1 MKRKHR
7 IVILLFLVTIVIIAI
22 FKLWPETKAA
32 PRSSTSITIK
42 FSPGEK
48 TGAFSDKEYTLK
60 ADSISNCVTIPDDFS
75 NTIDMIE
82 DSYYKKVD
90 DETFYFDEEDYSYTF
105 TGWKAEGTSTY
116 APMETVFQ
124 PGNVV
129 PIDTLLKLDADN
141 DGTLELDALWGK
153 TIYVQN
159 QYDSTY
165 YTDYWILDMNT
176 VQNYNKTGAW
186 NYKYEDNKLILNDG
200 RNYESPI
207 CTLDYAY
214 YLFYKEDYKNS
225 FTNSKSKNAYE
236 FVIMLTGDLDYVK
249 SSVNGKN
256 QEHFFTSY
264 SVYDGTNYDAS
275 KNYIFGEY
283 VAQQSAWGYANA
295 YLSSGNIASSC
306 TSGNS
311 GYAPSIT
318 FKSYNKNKY
327 NLYINGYGYYDQVH
341 NSIRFDGVYYRAI
354 ENKSHRPAI
363 TSPVSIGSETAFM
376 GGKNTCLEFT
386 KRADANGFSVLRTNC
401 VQTVVFNGGTF
412 PSWQTSWGS
421 SQKKETYNYDLHWYM
436 GQNAKINGAVTL
448 GTTAPYENTYATIS
462 QNFRFTITGGTI
474 RDGIYG
480 GSYGINSKS
489 LGKREII
496 VIGDKGSNIATNPTI
511 KNIYGGAQA
520 GKLTGEAYVDITG
533 ATNITNVYGGGCDF
547 TATTYGNTHITIKN
561 SIISGDVYG
570 GGYNGDVRK
579 NEDGTGG
586 NVNVDISDSTVL
598 GNIFG
603 SGMGGTQIVNIPITM
618 GKDQSATN
626 WQNTQ
631 YIPQDSDFTSVKN
644 SNNGD
649 YDTDWSWDKPAT
661 GFPFIQE
668 NTEYICVSIYK
679 GISWV
684 SNNPSYLT
692 YSRTYSFAYLSL
704 ALVENDV
711 NITIDGSIV
720 GSKSNTAKGNVY
732 GGGSLAK
739 VNGNSIVTI
748 KNNSTI
754 YGSVYGGG
762 DGVTKPTS
770 VKVYYPQDAST
781 YVAPKYT
788 VEKDSSGNILNVK
801 VENES
806 GKYGNFAYS
815 KNFEWSNEES
825 LKNSNGI
832 DTDKYLIYSPNV
844 ENVGVI
850 NGNSKVVIE
859 NSNISGNTLAGG
871 NAADVQGNTE
881 LNITNSSINDVYGG
895 GYSGNVGKSTT
906 VTIYSGTMSNVF
918 GGGNLGTVKENTTVT
933 IGDENNSNLKISN
946 LLYGGGRGK
955 DENGDGDASDFTTVY
970 GTANVK
976 IQGINTS
983 VENYGSITLGAV
995 ANKIDVTFKNYWTG
1009 NATSKY
1015 KTMNGI
1021 DRATNVYFENSYVLL
1036 TNKDENG
1043 NLLGIKSIENLYIPS
1058 GSGLKIS
1065 ANGEISGNFEGGG
1078 ELYLDSEVC
1087 LTIKGNITGKTKLAL
1102 NPLMYEDEVYK
1113 INGGEENPYLKVYG
1127 SNPESSDTETATALV
1142 SGDNQYTIFY
1152 KPVEECTI
1160 YYIKKDVII
1169 DKNLIEQIL
1178 LQEGKQ
1184 LSASEE
1190 NWNSNNV
1197 QIMQDGEI
1205 SGDFK
1210 IKYQFKK
1217 DENIGNKYQNIQRSI
1232 ILKSGED
1239 EVSIP
1244 KNTKMYMIDMKSD
1257 KTKIYNYYTTSE
1269 TSEIKLN
1276 EFSNLEKSN
1285 EKYSEV
1291 ANVAEVAVG
1300 DNVTLMYRYDE
1311 QFRIILD
1318 FSDCE
1323 NYLEKNKTYNILIKV
1338 QDLKE
1343 SIKEPEFDSSNIMN
1357 IHEKREAT
1365 YSGKINRNQFGK
1377 NGTIKLEGNLNITS
1391 PADSTVYDPDLNK
1404 NVTVKIKLQ
1413 DTNGTNINIP
1423 SGTIVKVNNEIQST
1437 NTNYASITLSQI
1449 LNGDIDELFD
1459 IDFDMSG
1466 VISDTQKLQLGKYKI
1481 VVEAYIQ
1488 NENIIEKKIMSQT
1501 YDFEI
1506 VDKSGYGIDANIENT
1521 DENEDKIQ
1529 LFNNDNNSKTLKIIA
1544 NKGNLN
1550 NAHIKIELQKR
1561 TSSFTYT
1568 NIENTIVANEI
1579 SSSELKD
1586 ENELKIKNTLESG
1599 MYRIVISLYDEY
1611 EDEYSQKVINFM
1623 VE

>member
-42 FSPGEK
+42 FSAGEK
-48 TGAFSDKEYTLK
+48 AGAFNTKEYTLK
-60 ADSISNCVTIPDDFS
+60 ANNISNCVTIPDDFS
-75 NTIDMIE
+75 KTIDMIE

-90 DETFYFDEEDYSYTF
+90 DETFYFDEEEYSYTF

-116 APMETVFQ
+116 TPMETVFQ
-124 PGNVV
+124 PGDVV
-129 PIDTLLKLDADN
+129 PIDTLLKLDNDN
-141 DGTLELDALWGK
+141 DGVLELNALWGK

-176 VQNYNKTGAW
+176 VKNYNKTGAW
-186 NYKYEDNKLILNDG
+186 NYKYENNQLTLNDG
-200 RNYESPI
+200 KNYESPI
-207 CTLDYAY
+207 CTIDYAY

-249 SSVNGKN
+249 SSSNGKN

-264 SVYDGTNYDAS
+264 STYDGTNYDAS

-283 VAQQSAWGYANA
+283 VAQQSAWGYANS
-295 YLSSGNIASSC
+295 YLSSGNIANTA
-306 TSGNS
+306 TSGSS

-327 NLYINGYGYYDQVH
+327 NLYINGYGYYDQVY

-354 ENKSHRPAI
+354 ENKSHRPSV
-363 TSPVSIGSETAFM
+363 TSPVSIGSETAFI

-421 SQKKETYNYDLHWYM
+421 TQRKETYNYDLHWYM

-448 GTTAPYENTYATIS
+448 GTTAPYENTYAIIS

-474 RDGIYG
+474 QYGIYG
-480 GSYGINSKS
+480 GSYGLNSKS
-489 LGKREII
+489 LGKREIV
-496 VIGDKGSNIATNPTI
+496 VIGDKGSNITTNPKI
-511 KNIYGGAQA
+511 QNIYGGAQA
-520 GKLTGEAYVDITG
+520 GKLTGEIYVNITG

-547 TATTYGNTHITIKN
+547 TATTYGNTHVNIEN

-570 GGYNGDVRK
+570 GGYNGDVKK

-618 GKDQSATN
+618 GKDQSTIN
-626 WQNTQ
+626 WQNAQ

-644 SNNGD
+644 PNNGD

-661 GFPFIQE
+661 GFPFIQK
-668 NTEYICVSIYK
+668 NTEYICVSEYK

-684 SNNPSYLT
+684 SNNPSGLT

-711 NITIDGSIV
+711 NITIDGSVV
-720 GSKSNTAKGNVY
+720 GSKSNTSKGNVY

-748 KNNSTI
+748 KNDSTI

-762 DGVTKPTS
+762 DGVTKPS
-770 VKVYYPQDAST
+770 AVKVYYPQDAST

-788 VEKDSSGNILNVK
+788 VEKDSSGNILNVR
-801 VENES
+801 VESES
-806 GKYGNFAYS
+806 GRYGKYAYS
-815 KNFEWSNEES
+815 KNFEWSNDES

-832 DTDKYLIYSPNV
+832 DTNKYLIYSPNV

-850 NGNSKVVIE
+850 NGNSKVIIE
-859 NSNISGNTLAGG
+859 DSNISGNALAGG

-881 LNITNSSINDVYGG
+881 LDITNSSINDVYGG
-895 GYSGNVGKSTT
+895 GYSGDVGKSTT

-918 GGGNLGTVKENTTVT
+918 GGGNLGRVKENTTVT
-933 IGDENNSNLKISN
+933 IGDENNSNLKINN
-946 LLYGGGRGK
+946 LLYGGGRGY
-955 DENGDGDASDFTTVY
+955 DADGDGDASDFTTVY

-983 VENYGSITLGAV
+983 VENYGSIILGEV

-1009 NATSKY
+1009 NVTSKY

-1102 NPLMYEDEVYK
+1102 NPLMYENEVYK

-1127 SNPESSDTETATALV
+1127 NNPESSDTETANALV
-1142 SGDNQYTIFY
+1142 SIDPQYTIFY
-1152 KPVEECTI
+1152 KPKETFTI

-1184 LSASEE
+1184 LSANEE
-1190 NWNSNNV
+1190 SWSSNNA

-1217 DENIGNKYQNIQRSI
+1217 DDNIGNKYQNIQRSI
-1232 ILKSGED
+1232 TLKSGEN
-1239 EVSIP
+1239 EVELP
-1244 KNTKMYMIDMKSD
+1244 KNTKIYMIDMKGD
-1257 KTKIYNYYTTSE
+1257 KNKIYSYYTTSA
-1269 TSEIKLN
+1269 TTEIKLN
-1276 EFSNLEKSN
+1276 EFSNLEDAN
-1285 EKYSEV
+1285 EKYSEQT
-1291 ANVAEVAVG
+1291 NVAQIAVG

-1311 QFRIILD
+1311 QFRIVLD
-1318 FSDCE
+1318 FEDCE
-1323 NYLEKNKTYNILIKV
+1323 NYLEKNKTYNVLIKI
-1338 QDLKE
+1338 QDIKE
-1343 SIKEPEFDSSNIMN
+1343 NIKEPEYDSTNIMN
-1357 IHEKREAT
+1357 IHEKRKAT
-1365 YSGKINRNQFGK
+1365 YSGKINRKQFTQ
-1377 NGTIKLEGNLNITS
+1377 NGIINLEGDLNITS
-1391 PADSTVYDPDLNK
+1391 PVDSTVYDQDSNK
-1404 NVTVKIKLQ
+1404 NVVVKIKLK
-1413 DTNGTNINIP
+1413 DVNGKNVSIP
-1423 SGTIVKVNNEIQST
+1423 SGTIVKVNNEKQDINSDCVT
-1437 NTNYASITLSQI
+1437 VTLSKI
-1449 LNGDIDELFD
+1449 LNGDIEEIFD

-1466 VISDTQKLQLGKYKI
+1466 VISDNQKLQLGKYKI
-1481 VVEAYIQ
+1481 DIETYIQ
-1488 NENIIEKKIMSQT
+1488 SEDTIEKKIMSQM

-1506 VDKSGYGIDANIENT
+1506 VGKSGYGIDASIENAE
-1521 DENEDKIQ
+1521 ENEDKLQ
-1529 LFNNDNNSKTLKIIA
+1529 LFSKDNNSKTLKVIV

-1568 NIENTIVANEI
+1568 DIENTIVANEI
-1579 SSSELKD
+1579 NSSELKG
-1586 ENELKIKNTLESG
+1586 ENELKIKNTLEGG
-1599 MYRIVISLYDEY
+1599 MYRIIVSLYDEY

>member
-186 NYKYEDNKLILNDG
+186 NYKYEDNNLILNDG
-200 RNYESPI
+200 KKYESPI

-859 NSNISGNTLAGG
+859 NSNVSGNTLAGG

-1276 EFSNLEKSN
+1276 EFSNLENSD

-1521 DENEDKIQ
+1521 DENEDKLQ

-1568 NIENTIVANEI
+1568 NIENTIVSDEI